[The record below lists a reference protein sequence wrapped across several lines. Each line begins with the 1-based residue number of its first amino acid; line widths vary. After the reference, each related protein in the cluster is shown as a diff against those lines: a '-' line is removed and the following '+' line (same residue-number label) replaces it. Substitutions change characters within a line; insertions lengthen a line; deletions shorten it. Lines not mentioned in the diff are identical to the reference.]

1 MIGAGYWAT
10 GITVEYYLS
19 AGRGGGWSASLD
31 FLDDGFANDQPGRG
45 LVSTEGTLRTR
56 YYVHADDGP
65 APDPDAGLSAALDV
79 LIADAARL
87 GITFRRFP
95 DNAPMLYYRG
105 DGEDPDHEPPDDW
118 LALLTAEAKRL
129 GWSTYRRADG
139 AA

>member
-10 GITVEYYLS
+10 GITVEFFPS
-19 AGRGGGWSASLD
+19 AGCDGGWAASLN
-31 FLDDGFANDQPGRG
+31 FVDDGFCSDEPSLGI
-45 LVSTEGTLRTR
+45 VSTEGTLRTR
-56 YYVHADDGP
+56 YFVHSAGSPDG
-65 APDPDAGLSAALDV
+65 GLPTALDV

-95 DNAPMLYYRG
+95 DNEPMIYYRG
-105 DGEDPDHEPPDDW
+105 DGEDPDHEPPDGW
-118 LALLTAEAKRL
+118 LALLTAEANRL